1 LSVKK
6 GINWFLADVFP
17 TVHTLF
23 PDITFHFAG
32 KSMPDSYQQY
42 QSNGIFCYGE
52 VPDAKSF
59 MNNYDILIVPLHHAS
74 GLRIKILEAMAMG
87 IPVICTTKA
96 AQGIPCMPGIDIL
109 LAETVDSFC
118 DAIRR
123 LHSEESLYNKLS
135 TNGIMCIQQHF
146 SMEFGK
152 NSLQDFLESF
162 EK

>member
-1 LSVKK
+1 
-6 GINWFLADVFP
+6 
-17 TVHTLF
+17 
-23 PDITFHFAG
+23 
-32 KSMPDSYQQY
+32 
-42 QSNGIFCYGE
+42 
-52 VPDAKSF
+52 